1 MKRGKSLSMERNHES
16 QKQKNK
22 NGIQNPADY
31 NAKKTER
38 NHKKSVLFH
47 TIKESTNKKGLNTY
61 SHTQFV
67 KEKNVGVENRTGA
80 TVQQLI
86 EIGN

>member
-16 QKQKNK
+16 QKQKM
-22 NGIQNPADY
+22 GYIHNPADY

-38 NHKKSVLFH
+38 NHKKIRSFH
-47 TIKESTNKKGLNTY
+47 TIKENTNKKGLNTY

-67 KEKNVGVENRTGA
+67 KEENVGVENRTGA

-86 EIGN
+86 EIEN